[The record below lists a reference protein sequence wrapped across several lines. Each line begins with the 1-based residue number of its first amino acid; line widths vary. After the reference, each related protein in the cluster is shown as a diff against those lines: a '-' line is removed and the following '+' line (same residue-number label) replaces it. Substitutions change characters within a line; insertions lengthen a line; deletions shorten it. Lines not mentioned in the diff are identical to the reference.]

1 MDAYIHCVESLAGSD
16 RNPIGDAYS
25 RETINLCR
33 QVFLSEDMMN
43 PEARE
48 QLMVASYLGGCAIAS
63 SYVGLVHP
71 FSAGLSVVL
80 GLHHCVANC
89 IVMRAM
95 TEFYPKACEEFWR
108 MVDRQR
114 VTIPQGFCRNLSD
127 VHYRALIDS
136 TVVHQKPLTNAL
148 GADFRKVLTDER
160 VVDLFK
166 AM

>member
-1 MDAYIHCVESLAGSD
+1 MKS
-16 RNPIGDAYS
+16 
-25 RETINLCR
+25 
-33 QVFLSEDMMN
+33 

-48 QLMVASYLGGCAIAS
+48 HLMVASYLGGCAIAS

-80 GLHHCVANC
+80 GIHHCVANC

-95 TEFYPKACEEFWR
+95 SEFYPRECEEYLH
-108 MVDRQR
+108 MLERQG
-114 VTIPQGFCRNLSD
+114 VIVPEGLCRNLEESQ
-127 VHYRALIDS
+127 YRALIDA

-148 GADFRKVLTDER
+148 GEDYRKILTDER